1 MCTHCRTDDCTS
13 IPRVIMCEHVSST
26 EVTQH
31 AYALRVSYH
40 AGMGEARGEGSGE
53 GAELVA
59 RLPSRLA

>member
-1 MCTHCRTDDCTS
+1 MCTRSRTEDCTS
-13 IPRVIMCEHVSST
+13 IPRVVIMCEHVSST

-31 AYALRVSYH
+31 AYAYH